1 MAILMGAAESK
12 LAGDTS
18 ARLIGE
24 QDVNRRVQRPR
35 FRGRTAP
42 RTRLARLDHFAG
54 GNNAGGDNAGEAVP
68 QWYLAMHPR
77 CARTAKREEV
87 PPSSIRRAE
96 PDRRSSNRSIEVM
109 ECESPGQPIAGPEWE
124 VLGMRRGP

>member
-12 LAGDTS
+12 LTGDTS

-24 QDVNRRVQRPR
+24 QNVKRRPERVLRGGRAVPR
-35 FRGRTAP
+35 A
-42 RTRLARLDHFAG
+42 RLARLYRFAG
-54 GNNAGGDNAGEAVP
+54 GNNAGGDNAGEGSP
-68 QWYLAMHPR
+68 QWCLAMHPR